1 MAQANLAQVTAQ
13 LSAAQIGQRV
23 GVRSISVDPK
33 DQSKE
38 ARAMW
43 GTVRANLTVVG
54 VGGAPM
60 HFTFAWSQNR
70 PIAWA
75 HVVGPHPATLRF
87 PAP

>member
-1 MAQANLAQVTAQ
+1 MRDASVWGTATWNEV
-13 LSAAQIGQRV
+13 S
-23 GVRSISVDPK
+23 
-33 DQSKE
+33 
-38 ARAMW
+38 

-54 VGGAPM
+54 AGGAPM